1 MQDYNFLW
9 NIGAED
15 DTDEYF
21 FTSVQDAP
29 RTAITTG
36 SNDEEDSAQAD
47 QNLQAD
53 RWYSLTSVLDGEAGT
68 ISLYVDGEP
77 GDVQREG
84 ARHADENRKGEH
96 TSESQ
101 SREQLR
107 CRHLFAR
114 KKK

>member
-1 MQDYNFLW
+1 ATITTEVKIDESMKQDYNFLW

-53 RWYSLTSVLDGEAGT
+53 RCYSLTSVLDGEDGT
-68 ISLYVDGEP
+68 SSVCVVPTGSPSTELVP
-77 GDVQREG
+77 
-84 ARHADENRKGEH
+84 
-96 TSESQ
+96 
-101 SREQLR
+101 
-107 CRHLFAR
+107 
-114 KKK
+114 

>member
-1 MQDYNFLW
+1 MKQDYNFLW

-29 RTAITTG
+29 RTPITTG

-47 QNLQAD
+47 QNRQAD

-68 ISLYVDGEP
+68 ISMYVDGEP
-77 GDVQREG
+77 VGSTQTELEQR
-84 ARHADENRKGEH
+84 AISDRSTD
-96 TSESQ
+96 TIT
-101 SREQLR
+101 
-107 CRHLFAR
+107 
-114 KKK
+114 

>member
-68 ISLYVDGEP
+68 ISLYVEGEP
-77 GDVQREG
+77 VGTTQTALVP
-84 ARHADENRKGEH
+84 
-96 TSESQ
+96 SP
-101 SREQLR
+101 SRDQALTPIR
-107 CRHLFAR
+107 R
-114 KKK
+114 